1 MTTRG
6 KAETMA
12 APGRTPMIRAH
23 ELIFFLIVGGTS
35 AALFTAFGVL
45 FTDAGVR
52 PSLAMLLS
60 LAILIPPSYLAQRS
74 LTFRSDRPHRS
85 AFPRY
90 VATQAVGN
98 ALGLTVAEAVPTFIR
113 GHAPAAFPLLAI
125 GIAGTN
131 YLLLRLWAFRAAR

>member
-1 MTTRG
+1 MTARG
-6 KAETMA
+6 EARTIA
-12 APGRTPMIRAH
+12 APGRALMTRAR
-23 ELIFFLIVGGTS
+23 ELILFLTVGGTS
-35 AALFTAFGVL
+35 AALFTVFGVL
-45 FTDAGVR
+45 FTRAGVR

-90 VATQAVGN
+90 LGTQAVGN
-98 ALGLTVAEAVPTFIR
+98 ALGLIVAEAVPAVVR
-113 GHAPAAFPLLAI
+113 GHPQVAFPLLAI

-131 YLLLRLWAFRAAR
+131 YLLLTLWAFRAA